1 MIWPQH
7 REGSGTIGIA
17 RRALIGAGILGLAS
31 AISGCLAGHGSSQTG
46 FADRSQHLE
55 QQSAGNLSAR
65 NNRDSRLTEKFNR
78 FDRNGDG
85 AISSEELDRPALF
98 RRFDQNND
106 GVITLEEA
114 RNNIRNRRTAHRNNA
129 PGNDSGYPVN
139 PAPSAMESDSG
150 IDPSSGDGENLR
162 QFGRRSAGGE
172 FVEASSDDG
181 DSPRQFRRQRAGGAF
196 TDRDRSN
203 RLTERFNKFDKN
215 ADGVLSPD
223 EVNRPELFQ
232 RLDQNS
238 DGLATLEEARAYRSS
253 RRQLAYN
260 ATGTTTDAAPLAQ
273 PITADARPYRD
284 RGARSLS
291 APDGDFKQYP
301 NIRYADVPGVDPN
314 LLSLD
319 IYAPKTG
326 QDHPVILMI
335 HGGGWQRG
343 DKAKANVVANKARYF
358 TEKGHV
364 FVSINYRLAPAVRH
378 PVPAQDVARAIAWTR
393 NNIGRYQGDPE
404 RIYLMGHSAGAH
416 LAALVATDQR
426 YLQGV
431 QQSPRSLKGII
442 LLDGAGYDI
451 PKLMRE
457 HNQPRIYTAAFGDDE
472 RVWRDASPIT
482 HIAKGKPI
490 PPFLIFYT
498 PRPRAQMLSEQ
509 LSKSL
514 TSAGVSV
521 RSKMI
526 NASHKQINQ
535 DVGNPDGEATRAIM
549 EFLSQR

>member
-1 MIWPQH
+1 M
-7 REGSGTIGIA
+7 
-17 RRALIGAGILGLAS
+17 LILVIL
-31 AISGCLAGHGSSQTG
+31 ISGCPAEQGNSQTG
-46 FADRSQHLE
+46 FADRSQHFD
-55 QQSAGNLSAR
+55 QQSASNLNAGS
-65 NNRDSRLTEKFNR
+65 NRESRLTERFNR

-85 AISSEELDRPALF
+85 AISSEEIDRPALF
-98 RRFDQNND
+98 QRLDQNND
-106 GVITLEEA
+106 GLVTFEEA
-114 RNNIRNRRTAHRNNA
+114 RNHRNNRRIAHRNNI
-129 PGNDSGYPVN
+129 PTDDQGTPVN
-139 PAPSAMESDSG
+139 SSLSSMQSDSG
-150 IDPSSGDGENLR
+150 FDAS
-162 QFGRRSAGGE
+162 
-172 FVEASSDDG
+172 SSDDEN
-181 DSPRQFRRQRAGGAF
+181 PQQFRRNGI
-196 TDRDRSN
+196 DREHPNQNRSN
-203 RLTERFNKFDKN
+203 KLTERFNKFDKN
-215 ADGVLSPD
+215 GDGVISLD

-238 DGLATLEEARAYRSS
+238 DDLVTLEEARAYRNN

-260 ATGTTTDAAPLAQ
+260 STGTNTNAAPLAQ
-273 PITADARPYRD
+273 PTAADATPYRG
-284 RGARSLS
+284 RGAKSLS
-291 APDGDFKQYP
+291 ATDGDFKQYP

-319 IYAPKTG
+319 IYTPKTG

-358 TEKGHV
+358 TENGHV
-364 FVSINYRLAPAVRH
+364 FVSINYRLSPAVKH
-378 PVPAQDVARAIAWTR
+378 PVPAQDVARAIAWTHG
-393 NNIGRYQGDPE
+393 NIGRYQGDPD

-431 QQSPRSLKGII
+431 QQSPRSLKGVI

-457 HNQPRIYTAAFGDDE
+457 HSQPRIYTAAFGNDE

-482 HIAKGKPI
+482 HITKGKPI

-514 TSAGVSV
+514 MSAGVPV

-535 DVGNPDGEATRAIM
+535 EVGNPGGETTRTIM
-549 EFLSQR
+549 EFLNQR